1 MSHPIAS
8 VLNMTAYDMT
18 PLNLSMANDSTIDD
32 VLATQ
37 SMRALER
44 VAEARLL
51 EHGFDPGH
59 DLHHCHRVAKLTFR
73 LDPKLVPAEIVAAA
87 LLHDVVNLP
96 KDHPDRSKASSMS
109 ADFAREVLPE
119 FAFEKSSIER
129 IARAIESHSYSA
141 QKVPG
146 SDLGRA
152 LQDADRLETLGHI
165 GILRVFSTGS
175 RMGAAYFDRHDPWAE
190 SRPLDDKRYSFDHFQ
205 TKLFR
210 LPNTMCTEAGR
221 AEAQRRVERMK
232 RFLAELSEELF
243 F

>member
-1 MSHPIAS
+1 
-8 VLNMTAYDMT
+8 MTACDMT
-18 PLNLSMANDSTIDD
+18 PPSHVKTLHTPKAKTMPNSPIDD
-32 VLATQ
+32 AFRSS

-59 DLHHCHRVAKLTFR
+59 DLHHCYRVAKLTHQ
-73 LDPKLVPAEIVAAA
+73 LDPSLDPHEVVAAA

-96 KDHPDRSKASSMS
+96 KTHPERSSASRMS
-109 ADFAREVLPE
+109 ADFARSVLGE
-119 FAFEKSSIER
+119 FGFDHAAIER
-129 IARAIESHSYSA
+129 IAGAIESHSYSA
-141 QKVPG
+141 QKTP
-146 SDLGRA
+146 SSALGCA

-175 RMGAAYFDRHDPWAE
+175 RMGAAYFDRDDPWAK
-190 SRPLDDKRYSFDHFQ
+190 SRPLDDKRFSFDHFQ

-210 LPNTMCTEAGR
+210 LPETMCTDAGQKEAVT
-221 AEAQRRVERMK
+221 RVERMK
-232 RFLAELSEELF
+232 RFLEELSEELF